1 MYIYQSWSSEGQ
13 SKTVMLEAAALDQP
27 SSNGWAVGIT
37 LTYSSS
43 LYLTKEEAYKLA
55 SSLELA
61 LLELND
67 DDTPIPYVLDE
78 VK

>member
-1 MYIYQSWSSEGQ
+1 MYIYQSWNSESQ
-13 SKTVMLEAAALDQP
+13 SRTVVLEATVLDQP
-27 SSNGWAVGIT
+27 SSNGWAVGIN

-43 LYLTKEEAYKLA
+43 LYLTKEEAYRLA

>member
-1 MYIYQSWSSEGQ
+1 MYIYQSWSSESV
-13 SKTVMLEAAALDQP
+13 SKTVMLVAAPLDQP
-27 SSNGWAVGIT
+27 SSNGWSIGIT
-37 LTYSSS
+37 LTNHCSV
-43 LYLTKEEAYKLA
+43 YLTKEEAYQLA

-67 DDTPIPYVLDE
+67 DETPIPYVLDE

>member
-1 MYIYQSWSSEGQ
+1 MYIYQSWSSEAV
-13 SKTVMLEAAALDQP
+13 SKTVMLIAAALDQP
-27 SSNGWAVGIT
+27 SSNGWSIGIT
-37 LTYSSS
+37 LTNNCSV
-43 LYLTKEEAYKLA
+43 YLTKEEAYKLA

-67 DDTPIPYVLDE
+67 DETPIPYVLDE